1 MHVTQAD
8 GQVCSC
14 SGYRYI
20 SLVDPDDLFSRPDP
34 ANEPRPQDLLMLDF
48 SPYSVKRARSKGVP
62 ATSDHSDIDM
72 SPEEDGEEDEED
84 NEEDWID
91 DDMSIDSPYQT
102 QIQTQTRTR
111 FQDLDRSH
119 PRFSHEPLEV
129 DIIDDLS
136 CIEMGECWKE
146 DIWSG
151 LPYVR
156 IRKEMGIVASGVMI
170 DDQRVMMISVSLI
183 VEWSGELELM

>member
-1 MHVTQAD
+1 
-8 GQVCSC
+8 
-14 SGYRYI
+14 
-20 SLVDPDDLFSRPDP
+20 
-34 ANEPRPQDLLMLDF
+34 MLDF

-62 ATSDHSDIDM
+62 ATSDLADIDM
-72 SPEEDGEEDEED
+72 ALDLGGEDGEENDND

-91 DDMSIDSPYQT
+91 DDMSVDSPYQT
-102 QIQTQTRTR
+102 QTQINAPERPT
-111 FQDLDRSH
+111 

-129 DIIDDLS
+129 DVIDDLS
-136 CIEMGECWKE
+136 CIEMGDCWKE

-170 DDQRVMMISVSLI
+170 DDQRVMMISVSPPSSHYSWERADGSRIMRIRGSL
-183 VEWSGELELM
+183 GF

>member
-1 MHVTQAD
+1 M
-8 GQVCSC
+8 CSC

-20 SLVDPDDLFSRPDP
+20 SLVDPDDLLSNGNPELAP
-34 ANEPRPQDLLMLDF
+34 KPQDLLMLDF

-62 ATSDHSDIDM
+62 ATSDLTDIDM
-72 SPEEDGEEDEED
+72 ALDLVGIDDEEND
-84 NEEDWID
+84 NENDNNENEGDWID
-91 DDMSIDSPYQT
+91 DDMSVDSPYQT
-102 QIQTQTRTR
+102 QTSVAERPQ
-111 FQDLDRSH
+111 

-129 DIIDDLS
+129 DVIDDLS
-136 CIEMGECWKE
+136 CIEMGDCWKE

-170 DDQRVMMISVSLI
+170 DDQRVMMISVSSALSI
-183 VEWSGELELM
+183 G